1 MVARNPSP
9 GRKRGWVG
17 LVERDGKPVPYEEKG
32 FYHLGL
38 LKNTSLRISCG
49 NPPDIPA
56 AKGYLALPLGELNN
70 LRFLTETG
78 EY

>member
-32 FYHLGL
+32 FYHLGV
-38 LKNTSLRISCG
+38 LKKHVIANQLWHPPAFG
-49 NPPDIPA
+49 NV
-56 AKGYLALPLGELNN
+56 GELPRRWASRNDV
-70 LRFLTETG
+70 
-78 EY
+78 